1 MSYYL
6 PIKIRGNKIHVCHL
20 TNTEDEP
27 CIPTYYFL
35 FDKLETTIFTIDISQ
50 AQLISDISH
59 SKNTPLRSCHIYGM
73 EKLDDPYTMQ
83 INNGC
88 LDPDYTGRKEEYT
101 VYRFTIT
108 SQTSK
113 SQACNNT
120 EEIKIDPRALSNG
133 NTCRVSIDRTRI
145 QARGFVIE
153 LVYMESEDTSYTY
166 RFRCAYNNSE
176 RRIGTAALDFGSEA
190 SQMRCNI
197 GGQNVQIIRRLKEM
211 VFPGNVNGKEIYRQG
226 GVDAPLFKSIFFLNR
241 KMPNT
246 AKTYWGDIPM
256 KYKEDSLLQLLIKT
270 TGTNYDSLTQIP
282 NLKLLELSGGR
293 WENPNINIPEGS
305 SVDITNIAFIEDQQK
320 LLRII
325 LSQFLYIA
333 LNENRNRA
341 NYLNFILLVPNVYL
355 QNKINSIIHNLYTDF
370 DIIRTHNPNFASWEG
385 IEIHV
390 ISESDASFLGYI
402 QTGMSYKAGREYS
415 LIIDTGKGTTDFS
428 IILGDSSNYTRFQS
442 VYRAGIPIAG
452 NILTYAVYEATK
464 DWLNSNGVTID
475 DKLRQASPDLLI
487 DFMEKMES
495 IKINYER
502 YTEKPYK
509 PDPALNNFGLR
520 ELNEYIQNE
529 IINKQRLLPNLEQ
542 HLTNQ
547 CNNITLKIYEY
558 LKGFV
563 SENNISFANV
573 VLTGR
578 GFLLNS
584 FYKTVKKRIIDE
596 GWATEDAFLTLNGL
610 NIKTKCLDGALNYKH
625 IDVNCQSDIIGSVH
639 FGDTTTINGKK
650 VSIFKRL
657 INKLIGKGRHDINEE
672 FFYNGAHCSSGST
685 TVNISCFSQTLGF
698 DDLTDIHIYFI
709 GNGFLVQT
717 GNLVKMLDENGFCH
731 FFDEQLINA
740 SLFPYWRESIPD
752 PQIERIT
759 TQQKANMDKNESED
773 IDITA
778 IIRDSNPQ
786 DNNGNFNTVDQ

>member
-20 TNTEDEP
+20 TNPKE

-35 FDKLETTIFTIDISQ
+35 FDKPETTIFTIDISQ
-50 AQLISDISH
+50 AQLISDVSH
-59 SKNTPLRSCHIYGM
+59 SQNTPLRSCHIYGM
-73 EKLDDPYTMQ
+73 ERLEAPYNMQ
-83 INNGC
+83 ISNGC
-88 LDPDYTGRKEEYT
+88 TDFDYKGKQEEYT
-101 VYRFTIT
+101 VYRFTIVP
-108 SQTSK
+108 QTLKIESGI
-113 SQACNNT
+113 CT
-120 EEIKIDPRALSNG
+120 EEIKLDRRSLSNG
-133 NTCRVSIDRTRI
+133 NICSVSIDRTKI
-145 QARGFVIE
+145 QARTFVIE
-153 LVYMESEDTSYTY
+153 LVYMESGNTSYTY

-211 VFPGNVNGKEIYRQG
+211 VFPGNVNDKEIYRQG
-226 GVDAPLFKSIFFLNR
+226 GVEAPLFKSIFFLNR
-241 KMPNT
+241 NMPYT
-246 AKTYWGDIPM
+246 AKTYWGDMPM

-333 LNENRNRA
+333 LNEYKNKRA

-370 DIIRTHNPNFASWEG
+370 DIIRTHNPNYASWEG

-402 QTGMSYKAGREYS
+402 QTGRSYKAGREYS

-464 DWLNSNGVTID
+464 DWLNRNGVSID
-475 DKLRQASPDLLI
+475 KKLRDASPDLLI

-495 IKINYER
+495 IKINYVNYEGA
-502 YTEKPYK
+502 PSK

-529 IINKQRLLPNLEQ
+529 IINQQKLLPELEKY
-542 HLTNQ
+542 LTNQ
-547 CNNITLKIYEY
+547 CNKITSQIYDY

-563 SENNISFANV
+563 LENNIHFANV

-578 GFLLNS
+578 GFLLQS
-584 FYKTVKKRIIDE
+584 FYNTVMDKIIQE
-596 GWATEDAFLTLNGL
+596 GWATEDAFLTLVGTD
-610 NIKTKCLDGALNYKH
+610 IKTKCLDGALNYKN

-650 VSIFKRL
+650 VSILKRL
-657 INKLIGKGRHDINEE
+657 FNKLIGKGRHDINEE
-672 FFYNGAHCSSGST
+672 FFYNGAHCSSNSI
-685 TVNISCFSQTLGF
+685 TVNISCFSQILGF
-698 DDLTDIHIYFI
+698 NDLTDIHLYFI
-709 GNGFLVQT
+709 GDGFLVQT
-717 GNLVKMLDENGFCH
+717 GNKVQLLDENDFRH
-731 FFDEQLINA
+731 YFDEQLINA
-740 SLFPYWRESIPD
+740 SLFPYWREAIPD
-752 PQIERIT
+752 PQFERIT
-759 TQQKANMDKNESED
+759 QQGTATDKNKFSKIEKQ
-773 IDITA
+773 T

-786 DNNGNFNTVDQ
+786 DNNGNFNAADQ

>member
-20 TNTEDEP
+20 KNTKDEP

-88 LDPDYTGRKEEYT
+88 QDPDYTGRNEAYT

-108 SQTSK
+108 SKTSK

-120 EEIKIDPRALSNG
+120 EEIKIDLRALSNG

-145 QARGFVIE
+145 AATVFVIE
-153 LVYMESEDTSYTY
+153 LVFMESEDTSYTY
-166 RFRCAYNNSE
+166 RFRCAYNNSGKE
-176 RRIGTAALDFGSEA
+176 IGTTALDFGSEA

-197 GGQNVQIIRRLKEM
+197 GGQNVQIIRGLKEM
-211 VFPGNVNGKEIYRQG
+211 VYPDNDNEIYRQG
-226 GVDAPLFKSIFFLNR
+226 SVGDPLFKSIFFLNR
-241 KMPNT
+241 NMPDI
-246 AKTYWGDIPM
+246 AKTYWGDEPM
-256 KYKEDSLLQLLIKT
+256 KYKEKSLLQLLIKT
-270 TGTNYDSLTQIP
+270 TGTNYKFLTQLP
-282 NLKLLELSGGR
+282 NLKLLELSRGR
-293 WENPNINIPEGS
+293 WENPYINIPQGS
-305 SVDITNIAFIEDQQK
+305 SVDISNIAFTEDQQK

-325 LSQFLYIA
+325 LSQFLYVA
-333 LNENRNRA
+333 LSEYEKRT
-341 NYLNFILLVPNVYL
+341 NYLHFILLVPNVYL
-355 QNKINSIIHNLYTDF
+355 QNKINSIIRNLYTDF
-370 DIIRTHNPNFASWEG
+370 DIIRTHNPNYTSWKG

-402 QTGMSYKAGREYS
+402 QTRRPYKAGREYS

-428 IILGDSSNYTRFQS
+428 IILGDSSNYTKFQS

-464 DWLNSNGVTID
+464 DWLNSNGVSID
-475 DKLRQASPDLLI
+475 NKLRQASPDLLI

-495 IKINYER
+495 IKINYVK
-502 YTEKPYK
+502 YTGTPSK
-509 PDPALNNFGLR
+509 PDPALNNFGLS

-529 IINKQRLLPNLEQ
+529 IINKHKLLPKLEDCLNTQ
-542 HLTNQ
+542 SAE
-547 CNNITLKIYEY
+547 ITSKIYEY
-558 LKGFV
+558 LNGFV
-563 SENNISFANV
+563 SQNNITFANV

-578 GFLLNS
+578 GFLLKS
-584 FYKTVKKRIIDE
+584 FYETVKRKIINE
-596 GWATEDAFLTLNGL
+596 GWATEDAFLTLDGT
-610 NIKTKCLDGALNYKH
+610 NIKTKCLDGALNYKN

-639 FGDTTTINGKK
+639 FGDATTIYGKK

-657 INKLIGKGRHDINEE
+657 FNKLFGKGRHDINEE

-698 DDLTDIHIYFI
+698 NDLTDIHLYFI
-709 GNGFLVQT
+709 GKGFMVQT
-717 GNLVKMLDENGFCH
+717 GNRVQMLDENNFTH
-731 FFDEQLINA
+731 YFDEPLINA
-740 SLFPYWRESIPD
+740 SLFPYWRDSIPD
-752 PQIERIT
+752 PLFEKT
-759 TQQKANMDKNESED
+759 TQQKVNMGKNEHDD
-773 IDITA
+773 IDSQA
-778 IIRDSNPQ
+778 IIRDSNLQ
-786 DNNGNFNTVDQ
+786 DNIGNFNAADQ